1 MVIGGFVFQIWRLR
15 GIHMANIKLIDESE
29 AVESVVAIYNDIKKT
44 FGMDFVPGMFRAMA
58 NNPAYLEASWNRYK
72 VIMGPGKLDRKTKEI
87 IAVAV
92 SATNGCEYC
101 INAHTAVLK
110 KMGLGDTEITELMA
124 VVDLFSGFNKLL
136 DGLRV
141 ESDIFP

>member
-1 MVIGGFVFQIWRLR
+1 
-15 GIHMANIKLIDESE
+15 MANIKLIDVSE
-29 AVESVVAIYNDIKKT
+29 AVEPVLSIYNDIKKT
-44 FGMDFVPGMFRAMA
+44 FGMNFVPAMFQAMA

-110 KMGLGDTEITELMA
+110 KMGLGDAEITELMS

-136 DGLRV
+136 DGLCI

>member
-1 MVIGGFVFQIWRLR
+1 
-15 GIHMANIKLIDESE
+15 MANIKLIDESE
-29 AVESVVAIYNDIKKT
+29 AVESVVTIYNDIKKS

-72 VIMGPGKLDRKTKEI
+72 VIMGSGKLDRKTKEI

-101 INAHTAVLK
+101 INAHTTVLK

-136 DGLRV
+136 DGLRI

>member
-1 MVIGGFVFQIWRLR
+1 
-15 GIHMANIKLIDESE
+15 MANIKLIDESE
-29 AVESVVAIYNDIKKT
+29 AVESVVTIYNDIKKT

-110 KMGLGDTEITELMA
+110 KMGLGDVEITELMA